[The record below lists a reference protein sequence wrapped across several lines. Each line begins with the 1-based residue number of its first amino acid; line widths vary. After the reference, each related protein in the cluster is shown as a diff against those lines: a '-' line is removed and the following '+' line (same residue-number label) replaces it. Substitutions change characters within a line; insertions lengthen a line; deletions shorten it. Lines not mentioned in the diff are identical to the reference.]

1 MLIARRLIRALGG
14 FHMRNL
20 DTEAYGCLWLLSSV
34 IVSILVPVALSEARV
49 ESRLAWYILAPGW
62 RLSPFGHAEVLALLL
77 AVFIDA
83 VVYVAAAYGVLRLI
97 ARAAGRERA
106 T

>member
-1 MLIARRLIRALGG
+1 MGG

-20 DTEAYGCLWLLSSV
+20 DAEAYGCMWLLSSV
-34 IVSILVPVALSEARV
+34 IVSILVPVALSEAGI

-77 AVFIDA
+77 AVLIDA
-83 VVYVAAAYGVLRLI
+83 AIYVAVAYGILRLI
-97 ARAAGRERA
+97 VRARRDWAS
-106 T
+106 